1 MNLLKRLGQILPFIL
16 VASLADASIPL
27 APRMGADGKMDM
39 FGCMLSNDFYIANF
53 AAYQTDA
60 QQPKNVKNLLS
71 PLCQEIPKVGDTQI
85 TVDML
90 DRDVRHKRVSL
101 KLFNSD
107 KQLLS
112 ETPATIAKQ
121 GYISTSVNFPK
132 PGYYDLVAYVDDQ
145 DLNIAPERSALHI
158 PLTVAIVVPGPPVSM
173 SNLLVVVLSV
183 GLFAVGLG
191 VLVPRLMKPQTQV
204 TPLG

>member
-1 MNLLKRLGQILPFIL
+1 MNLLNRVGQLLPFIL
-16 VASLADASIPL
+16 AASLADASIPL

-60 QQPKNVKNLLS
+60 QQANNVKNLLS

-121 GYISTSVNFPK
+121 GYISTNVNFPK
-132 PGYYDLVAYVDDQ
+132 PGHYDLVAYVDDQ

-173 SNLLVVVLSV
+173 SNLLVVIVSV

-191 VLVPRLMKPQTQV
+191 VLVPRLMKPQATA
-204 TPLG
+204 